1 MRLLASS
8 VTLLLAERNRVI
20 ARPIQ
25 RAGKLVAVV
34 LSTVALFCML
44 SGAAVAQTIAEV
56 PVEDI
61 QSANQYIDDLWTPSL
76 TLQAE
81 SEPVA
86 GGAVTAKP
94 AESPWL
100 MEQQQFDSEATPAQI
115 ANEVEQ
121 ISEASQPIMEGDL
134 STIAPVQEPLS
145 PTGAE
150 SATIEPV
157 AEVPEII
164 SSSTPEKAAA
174 SNASSTT
181 SESVASEPIDA
192 TWRFTP
198 PPGINERK
206 LIGLG
211 LIVLTFILSGLV
223 VSWKLSH
230 ARVSVLDN
238 IRGKS
243 KQTHH
248 TRVAKQKSSM
258 PRAERTTD
266 VSRRCQRH
274 YVKHTPHGR
283 DHRKHKDL

>member
-1 MRLLASS
+1 MRLLASLG
-8 VTLLLAERNRVI
+8 TLLLAERNRVI

-81 SEPVA
+81 SEPIA
-86 GGAVTAKP
+86 GEAVTAKP
-94 AESPWL
+94 AESPWM
-100 MEQQQFDSEATPAQI
+100 MEQQQFESEATPAQS

-150 SATIEPV
+150 SARIEPV
-157 AEVPEII
+157 TKGPEIG
-164 SSSTPEKAAA
+164 SSTPEKAAA

-181 SESVASEPIDA
+181 SESVASEPIDG

-198 PPGINERK
+198 PPGIYERK

-211 LIVLTFILSGLV
+211 LIVLSFILSGLV

-230 ARVSVLDN
+230 ARVSVLDK

-243 KQTHH
+243 TQTHH

-266 VSRRCQRH
+266 VSRRCRRH

>member
-1 MRLLASS
+1 
-8 VTLLLAERNRVI
+8 
-20 ARPIQ
+20 
-25 RAGKLVAVV
+25 
-34 LSTVALFCML
+34 ML
-44 SGAAVAQTIAEV
+44 SGAAAAQTIADV

-94 AESPWL
+94 AESPWM
-100 MEQQQFDSEATPAQI
+100 MEQQQFESEATPAQS

-134 STIAPVQEPLS
+134 STIAPVTE
-145 PTGAE
+145 G
-150 SATIEPV
+150 
-157 AEVPEII
+157 PEI
-164 SSSTPEKAAA
+164 SSSPPEEAAA
-174 SNASSTT
+174 SNATSTT
-181 SESVASEPIDA
+181 SEPVASEPIDG

-198 PPGINERK
+198 PPGIYERK

-211 LIVLTFILSGLV
+211 LIVLSFILSGLV

-230 ARVSVLDN
+230 ARVSVLDK

-243 KQTHH
+243 TQTHH

-266 VSRRCQRH
+266 VSRRCRRH
-274 YVKHTPHGR
+274 YVKHTPHRR

>member
-100 MEQQQFDSEATPAQI
+100 MEQQQFESEATPAQS

-157 AEVPEII
+157 AEGPEI
-164 SSSTPEKAAA
+164 SSSTPEKFAVSSAA
-174 SNASSTT
+174 STPGQSASR
-181 SESVASEPIDA
+181 E
-192 TWRFTP
+192 
-198 PPGINERK
+198 
-206 LIGLG
+206 
-211 LIVLTFILSGLV
+211 
-223 VSWKLSH
+223 
-230 ARVSVLDN
+230 
-238 IRGKS
+238 
-243 KQTHH
+243 
-248 TRVAKQKSSM
+248 
-258 PRAERTTD
+258 PRAAIWR
-266 VSRRCQRH
+266 S
-274 YVKHTPHGR
+274 
-283 DHRKHKDL
+283 

>member
-1 MRLLASS
+1 MI
-8 VTLLLAERNRVI
+8 T
-20 ARPIQ
+20 RPIQ

-44 SGAAVAQTIAEV
+44 SGAAAAQTIADV

-61 QSANQYIDDLWTPSL
+61 QSANQYIEDLWTPGL

-86 GGAVTAKP
+86 GEAVTAKP
-94 AESPWL
+94 AEAPWL
-100 MEQQQFDSEATPAQI
+100 MDQQQFDPEATPAQS

-121 ISEASQPIMEGDL
+121 ISEANQPLMEGDF
-134 STIAPVQEPLS
+134 STITLVQEPLP

-157 AEVPEII
+157 TEGPEI
-164 SSSTPEKAAA
+164 SSSTPEEAAA
-174 SNASSTT
+174 SNASPTT
-181 SESVASEPIDA
+181 SEPVASAPIDG
-192 TWRFTP
+192 TWRFKP
-198 PPGINERK
+198 PLGLHERQ
-206 LIGLG
+206 LRGLG
-211 LIVLTFILSGLV
+211 IIVLTFILSGLI

-266 VSRRCQRH
+266 VSRRCRRH
-274 YVKHTPHGR
+274 YVKHTPHRR